1 MIKKWLGNVYQFKD
15 GTCGRVVDLRMC
27 QQRVNLTLDVRRP
40 SEMTEAFT
48 ESPLYLTEH
57 EIELNVREAA

>member
-1 MIKKWLGNVYQFKD
+1 MIKKWLGNVYDFKD

-27 QQRVNLTLDVRRP
+27 QQRVNLTLDTRAWKGEDFP
-40 SEMTEAFT
+40 